1 MPALPIK
8 EKYCL
13 LKILEGS
20 PLQLANVRA
29 LLSGIRYIE
38 VENLFII
45 SCTKTLKK
53 ELVKSLVTQ
62 VINHIL
68 VYVNNKAGC
77 DATNLGLS
85 QSDDDEIKKIIL
97 DE

>member
-8 EKYCL
+8 EKFCL

-53 ELVKSLVTQ
+53 
-62 VINHIL
+62 
-68 VYVNNKAGC
+68 
-77 DATNLGLS
+77 NL
-85 QSDDDEIKKIIL
+85 
-97 DE
+97 